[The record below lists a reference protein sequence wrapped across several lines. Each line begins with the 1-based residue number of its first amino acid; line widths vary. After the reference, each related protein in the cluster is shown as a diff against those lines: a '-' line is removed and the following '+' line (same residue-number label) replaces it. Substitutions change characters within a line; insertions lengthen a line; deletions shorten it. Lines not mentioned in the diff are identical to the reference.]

1 MKKRGVIPTLLLSMM
16 VVFSLSFFTWAA
28 DPIKIG
34 VVGPMQFTQGEG
46 HWNGATMAAEEINKA
61 GGISVKGTKRPLE
74 VIKVDSN
81 EFLSIP
87 DATNAME
94 LAISKYKVDFLVGGF
109 RTEAVLVMQD
119 IAMDNKKIF
128 MGCGAAH
135 PELCERVTKDYDRY
149 K

>member
-1 MKKRGVIPTLLLSMM
+1 MGTVFLAITL
-16 VVFSLSFFTWAA
+16 VVAVGFHAWAA

-34 VVGPMQFTQGEG
+34 VIGPMQFTQGEG

-61 GGISVKGTKRPLE
+61 GGISVKGTKRPVE

-94 LAISKYKVDFLVGGF
+94 LAISKHKVDFLVGRF
-109 RTEAVLVMQD
+109 SHR
-119 IAMDNKKIF
+119 
-128 MGCGAAH
+128 GCAGDAGH
-135 PELCERVTKDYDRY
+135 RHGQQEDFYWMRRCSS
-149 K
+149 